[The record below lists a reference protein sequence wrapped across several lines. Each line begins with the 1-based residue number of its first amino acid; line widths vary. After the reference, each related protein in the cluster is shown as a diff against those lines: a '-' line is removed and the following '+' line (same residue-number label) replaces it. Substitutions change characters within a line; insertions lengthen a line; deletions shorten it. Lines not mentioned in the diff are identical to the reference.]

1 MNLILYFSTVL
12 IWGTT
17 WLAIAFQIGDAP
29 VTLSV
34 SYRFG
39 LAAVVLMLL
48 LVLKGVSLKISK
60 KNHLFAL
67 SLGGFLFSTNF
78 ICFYY
83 ATYYIPSGL
92 NAVIFSLAP
101 LLNAFNGW
109 LFFRNTPDKRVIQ
122 GGIVGVIGVLLLFL
136 PQILSTETNQLA
148 IFGLVLSLAGTY
160 CFSCGNFI
168 SSKAQSLHMPL
179 LPTTA
184 WGMAYGSGFLL
195 ILTVAMGNEI
205 LLPMDKD
212 YLLSLLYLAIF
223 GSVIGFNTYLLLVGR
238 IGPQKAAYCTVLF
251 PIIALMLSTWFEG
264 YEWEWP
270 AVLGVVMVIMGNL
283 RVFGIDSQWLNR
295 YRLFRQRLADTSSLN
310 KPT

>member
-1 MNLILYFSTVL
+1 MMNLILYFSTVL

-17 WLAIAFQIGDAP
+17 WLAIAFQIGDTP

-39 LAAVVLMLL
+39 LAAAVLMLL

-60 KNHLFAL
+60 KNHLFSL
-67 SLGGFLFSTNF
+67 SLGVFLFSTNF

-109 LFFRNTPDKRVIQ
+109 LFLRNTPDKRVIQ
-122 GGIVGVIGVLLLFL
+122 GGIIGVIGVLLLFL

-148 IFGLVLSLAGTY
+148 ILGLFLSLAGTY

-264 YEWEWP
+264 YKWGWP

-295 YRLFRQRLADTSSLN
+295 YRLFRQRLADTSS
-310 KPT
+310 

>member
-17 WLAIAFQIGDAP
+17 WLAIAFQIGDTP

-39 LAAVVLMLL
+39 LAAAVLMLL

-60 KNHLFAL
+60 RNHLVAL

-109 LFFRNTPDKRVIQ
+109 FFLRNTPDKRVIQ
-122 GGIVGVIGVLLLFL
+122 GGIVGVFGVLLLFL

-148 IFGLVLSLAGTY
+148 ILGLVLSLAGTY

-195 ILTVAMGNEI
+195 ILTIAMGNEI

-264 YEWEWP
+264 YEWQWP

-295 YRLFRQRLADTSSLN
+295 YRLFRQRLLDSSS
-310 KPT
+310 